1 MNEKVKRLGL
11 FIGITFVL
19 SWLLV
24 ALFFAFEGKWN
35 NPTSVMIVGT
45 AIMFI
50 PMISAIL
57 VQKFIYKKPL
67 KKPLGISFKLN
78 RWWLVAWLLPP
89 LIAFATIGVSLLISG
104 INYSPEMI
112 GFFERF
118 EGIIPAEQ
126 LQQMKTQMTAFPF
139 HIFWIALIQGLFA
152 GITINAVAGFGEEL
166 GWRGFLLREFGHMGF
181 WSSSAIIGLIWGVW
195 HAPIII
201 QGYNYPQHPVE
212 GVFMMIIFCLL
223 LSPIFSYIRLK
234 SKSVIA
240 AAIVHGSINATAG
253 LAIMMVKGGSDL
265 IVGVTGAA
273 GFIVLLIVNLFIFL
287 FDDSIRKRP
296 VNAIMEDFT

>member
-24 ALFFAFEGKWN
+24 ALFFVFEGKWN
-35 NPTSVMIVGT
+35 NPTSAMIVGT

-57 VQKFIYKKPL
+57 VQKFIYKEPL
-67 KKPLGISFKLN
+67 KKSLGISFKLN

-234 SKSVIA
+234 SKSVVA
-240 AAIVHGSINATAG
+240 AAIIHGSINATAG